1 MGAFALDIY
10 KGAKMANT
18 KKLNNAIQSKGLKL
32 EFVAKSIGISI
43 GSMSNKMN
51 GKTDFKLP
59 EVQKLIKLLNL
70 SIEEANDIFFK

>member
-1 MGAFALDIY
+1 
-10 KGAKMANT
+10 MANT
-18 KKLNNAIQSKGLKL
+18 KKLNDVIQSKGLKL

-59 EVQKLIKLLNL
+59 EVQKLIKLLGL

>member
-1 MGAFALDIY
+1 
-10 KGAKMANT
+10 MANT